1 MGPGCLNKVFIHS
14 FITERGIQTFDEID
28 LTIAAPDEGGVQV
41 VRRSRKTNIYIPLR
55 PSASFGRR
63 PALVQTPVLTALWWT
78 PIQHPRVSYVIDTV
92 PPNYYCKWYVYDSK
106 ELWSSHVCHVQDAA
120 SDHAHMRQYRQQ
132 YIQSSASQTACH
144 DWTLVEYVLQPLTVC
159 SLWHRLWV

>member
-1 MGPGCLNKVFIHS
+1 MFYVFFFFFSFSAVLCCVIMGPGCLNKVFIHS

-63 PALVQTPVLTALWWT
+63 PALVQTPVLTAL
-78 PIQHPRVSYVIDTV
+78 
-92 PPNYYCKWYVYDSK
+92 
-106 ELWSSHVCHVQDAA
+106 
-120 SDHAHMRQYRQQ
+120 
-132 YIQSSASQTACH
+132 
-144 DWTLVEYVLQPLTVC
+144 
-159 SLWHRLWV
+159 